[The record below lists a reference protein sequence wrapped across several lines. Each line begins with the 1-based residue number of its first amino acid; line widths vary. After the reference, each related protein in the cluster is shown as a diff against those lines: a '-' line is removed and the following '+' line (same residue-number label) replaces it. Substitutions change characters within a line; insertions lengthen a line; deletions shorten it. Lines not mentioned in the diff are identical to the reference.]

1 MDRSRLIG
9 NYVSKEQPSIIDD
22 PTIKSGFYG
31 APTVCA
37 IFTPKRFLYGEADAF
52 CVAENMVLEA
62 TELGVASCMIAR
74 GEETFASEWGQNL
87 LREWEIPEGYIARC
101 FILLGYCKG
110 EYPQSK
116 PRKAGRCKVIE

>member
-1 MDRSRLIG
+1 
-9 NYVSKEQPSIIDD
+9 
-22 PTIKSGFYG
+22 
-31 APTVCA
+31 
-37 IFTPKRFLYGEADAF
+37 
-52 CVAENMVLEA
+52 MVLEA